1 MNSVKIPEYYG
12 TDLVLKQKLTQEIND
27 LRQQIKD
34 LQKEI
39 HRIKIVCGVDV
50 AVPEW
55 ADKEEYIKEYEK
67 MYGKIRNFKE

>member
-55 ADKEEYIKEYEK
+55 A
-67 MYGKIRNFKE
+67 